1 MYNIKIDKI
10 SDKDRYDYSELIK
23 IFLPPRTFR
32 LLSENDTLP
41 EDYEESININFNCS
55 VLEEKD
61 AIK

>member
-55 VLEEKD
+55 VL
-61 AIK
+61 